1 MDRFVQRTP
10 SYMFGL
16 SLYSKRTASFE
27 AGNKENKRGWHT
39 GDGMMYVYNDDEVQF
54 NSSYWPT
61 VDPYR
66 LPGTTVDTISLA
78 DEVSAFTTITSKEQ
92 WVGGVTSDNQAVVGM
107 ALNKD
112 GTKNNGKLYL

>member
-1 MDRFVQRTP
+1 
-10 SYMFGL
+10 
-16 SLYSKRTASFE
+16 
-27 AGNKENKRGWHT
+27 
-39 GDGMMYVYNDDEVQF
+39 MMYVYNDDEVQF

-92 WVGGVTSDNQAVVGM
+92 WLVE
-107 ALNKD
+107 
-112 GTKNNGKLYL
+112 